1 MDKKGTLKRKNITLE
16 TKLEIIK
23 RFDNGETKTKIGEDL
38 GICDDEFEY
47 IMKNMMNFS
56 GKNKIIM

>member
-38 GICDDEFEY
+38 GFPSQQY
-47 IMKNMMNFS
+47 A
-56 GKNKIIM
+56 

>member
-1 MDKKGTLKRKNITLE
+1 MDKKGTLKRKNISLE

-47 IMKNMMNFS
+47 TYYEKYDEF
-56 GKNKIIM
+56 

>member
-1 MDKKGTLKRKNITLE
+1 MDKKGTLKRINITLE

-38 GICDDEFEY
+38 VFPESTIRTTVLCNFAIFED
-47 IMKNMMNFS
+47 S
-56 GKNKIIM
+56 L